1 MSTTEKMESAEAW
14 RELAREV
21 RVALLD
27 YWTLENDPKNELRM
41 LRVVRALDAIQARE
55 RKEDGK

>member
-1 MSTTEKMESAEAW
+1 MSTTEKMESASAW

>member
-55 RKEDGK
+55 RKEAGK

>member
-55 RKEDGK
+55 RKEGGK

>member
-1 MSTTEKMESAEAW
+1 MSTTEKMESAAAW

-27 YWTLENDPKNELRM
+27 YWTLENDPKNEIRM

-55 RKEDGK
+55 RKEAGK

>member
-1 MSTTEKMESAEAW
+1 MSATEKLESAEAW

-27 YWTLENDPKNELRM
+27 HWNFETEPKSELRLM
-41 LRVVRALDAIQARE
+41 RVVRALDAIAERDRRE
-55 RKEDGK
+55 GGK

>member
-27 YWTLENDPKNELRM
+27 YWTLENDPKNEIRM

-55 RKEDGK
+55 RKEAGK

>member
-1 MSTTEKMESAEAW
+1 MSTTEKMESAAAW

>member
-1 MSTTEKMESAEAW
+1 MSTTEKMESASAW

-27 YWTLENDPKNELRM
+27 YWTLENDPKNEIRM